1 MVTFV
6 SHLPR
11 STEQRQDPATGTQE
25 LSALQP
31 REGTLFGCQR
41 STLIGPNQKDFPAK
55 AKPVLGSRGP
65 ARGTPR
71 LGTGSSVT
79 RQKLGGPQAGLQRKL
94 LLPHS
99 RASWQHV
106 LRLGTSAELVHHCCF
121 PGGRAEAFH
130 LPEKGNNVSVAS
142 QTSPIQRRRAPVSGE
157 SLSAQSSPGE
167 EAGGR
172 EQYHANLTEIET
184 EARSSISAH
193 PELGRSAQVPCRTRS
208 DIFLA
213 GSCGLP
219 RVPGWAVRGPRCWG
233 EKFPQ
238 SWMRAWSPN

>member
-1 MVTFV
+1 MGATDRTQ
-6 SHLPR
+6 SERLPCKSQTCPWEPGTSKR
-11 STEQRQDPATGTQE
+11 DTEAGNRQLCHQ
-25 LSALQP
+25 
-31 REGTLFGCQR
+31 
-41 STLIGPNQKDFPAK
+41 
-55 AKPVLGSRGP
+55 
-65 ARGTPR
+65 
-71 LGTGSSVT
+71 
-79 RQKLGGPQAGLQRKL
+79 QKLGGPQTGLQRKL
-94 LLPHS
+94 LFPHS

-106 LRLGTSAELVHHCCF
+106 LGLGTSAELVHHCCF

-142 QTSPIQRRRAPVSGE
+142 QTSPIRHRRAPVSGE

-172 EQYHANLTEIET
+172 EQYRANLTEIET

-193 PELGRSAQVPCRTRS
+193 PELGHSAQVPCRTRS

-238 SWMRAWSPN
+238 SWMHAWSPN